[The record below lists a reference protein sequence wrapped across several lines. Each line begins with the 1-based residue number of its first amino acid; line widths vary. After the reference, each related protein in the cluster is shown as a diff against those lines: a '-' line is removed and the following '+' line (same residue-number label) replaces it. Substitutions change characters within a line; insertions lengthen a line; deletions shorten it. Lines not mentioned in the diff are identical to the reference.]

1 MITVVLRKNLQ
12 IVSAFVAVGF
22 VLPWLF
28 LAYYMIA
35 HRMDKYP
42 GTTLLFYLCPSS
54 IMSMG
59 LDNASFLTGF
69 IGWLLISASNAV
81 LYAVPGIAIALL
93 RYFWK
98 SN

>member
-1 MITVVLRKNLQ
+1 MITAALRKNLK
-12 IVSAFVAVGF
+12 IVGAFAVVGF
-22 VLPWLF
+22 LLPWLF
-28 LAYYMIA
+28 LAYYLIA

-59 LDNASFLTGF
+59 LDNVSFLSGF
-69 IGWLLISASNAV
+69 IGWLFISASNAL
-81 LYAVPGIAIALL
+81 LYVVPGIAIALL